1 KKEGYNTFGPWEGPT
16 STQKVKSAQ
25 KEAWAEALNAP
36 NRDEYIQRIKEADPK
51 TYIVWNEN
59 ITKYAD
65 KTWPTPKEDFTPE
78 YTEFFRVPQ
87 EMKDWVNTE
96 LPKKNR
102 PKCLVIWGP
111 SRTGKSSWARSLGH
125 HTYLNNSWD
134 ITQIDETSNYIV
146 VDDMPFSDPHHF
158 KNWQPFLGSQ
168 LQFTVTDKYTRK
180 KPIRWGKPCIY
191 LNNQDPLEA
200 NLPDWQKQWLQA
212 NCIFVNL
219 DHRLY
224 SPEAMLPP
232 LFAPRPI

>member
-1 KKEGYNTFGPWEGPT
+1 
-16 STQKVKSAQ
+16 
-25 KEAWAEALNAP
+25 
-36 NRDEYIQRIKEADPK
+36 
-51 TYIVWNEN
+51 VWNEN

-134 ITQIDETSNYIV
+134 ITQIDETSDYIV
-146 VDDMPFSDPHHF
+146 VGDMPFSNPHHF
-158 KNWQPFLGSQ
+158 KNWQPFIGEGYTHSTFSKGTFVLT
-168 LQFTVTDKYTRK
+168 FT
-180 KPIRWGKPCIY
+180 
-191 LNNQDPLEA
+191 
-200 NLPDWQKQWLQA
+200 
-212 NCIFVNL
+212 
-219 DHRLY
+219 HRCT
-224 SPEAMLPP
+224 ATVHCD
-232 LFAPRPI
+232 